1 MHNERDRAAALK
13 YNADRIRH
21 ELNEAVEAR
30 IAAWPELRLAHGD
43 TPIGVCV
50 VKDASGQKYRVA
62 LAVEPL
68 DR

>member
-13 YNADRIRH
+13 YNADRIRY
-21 ELNEAVEAR
+21 ELNEAIEAR
-30 IAAWPELRLAHGD
+30 IAIWPELRLAHGD
-43 TPIGVCV
+43 GPIGVRV